1 MKLVPPRGQEI
12 SNGHGHDPA
21 LTVLC
26 EVVCLCSCGRAA
38 VDGKCGDSMDFRKI
52 NAFSDWDDWAEDG
65 PEWWLRHPL
74 HRPRPGGR
82 DTRKKCPQTGS
93 KHTLR

>member
-1 MKLVPPRGQEI
+1 MKLSPRAAKVIPTAMGTI
-12 SNGHGHDPA
+12 RLLPD
-21 LTVLC
+21 C
-26 EVVCLCSCGRAA
+26 EVVCPWSVGVAA